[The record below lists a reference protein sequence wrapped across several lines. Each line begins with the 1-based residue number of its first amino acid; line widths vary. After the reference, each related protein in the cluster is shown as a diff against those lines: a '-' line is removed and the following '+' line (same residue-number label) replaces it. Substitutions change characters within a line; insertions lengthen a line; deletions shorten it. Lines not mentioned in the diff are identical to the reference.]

1 MGFAEYEG
9 KCCAEEGWDLP
20 ESFRAFFNDPVGF
33 KPAQGGE
40 DFLAVKKR
48 TGAFLDWLIH
58 APEYACKCVLL
69 TTHGVALAGLM
80 NNIKNQSLE
89 AYWDI
94 GVHKNCAVTK
104 VEVQD
109 GVAGLFMRTGHF
121 TKKR

>member
-1 MGFAEYEG
+1 
-9 KCCAEEGWDLP
+9 
-20 ESFRAFFNDPVGF
+20 
-33 KPAQGGE
+33 
-40 DFLAVKKR
+40 
-48 TGAFLDWLIH
+48 
-58 APEYACKCVLL
+58 
-69 TTHGVALAGLM
+69 M

>member
-1 MGFAEYEG
+1 M
-9 KCCAEEGWDLP
+9 
-20 ESFRAFFNDPVGF
+20 
-33 KPAQGGE
+33 
-40 DFLAVKKR
+40 KKR

-58 APEYACKCVLL
+58 APEYARKCVLL

-80 NNIKNQSLE
+80 NNIKNQPLE

-109 GVAGLFMRTGHF
+109 GVARIIYENRTF
-121 TKKR
+121 YKEEVKNW